1 MRMTIYEALTMIE
14 CGETPKEYKKLIN
27 KLRKLYDEM
36 YWLIDAIDVLGDDP
50 RAEKKKKRLDKVLET
65 IESLK

>member
-14 CGETPKEYKKLIN
+14 RGETPEEYKKRIN

-36 YWLIDAIDVLGDDP
+36 YGLIDAIDVLGDDP
-50 RAEKKKKRLDKVLET
+50 RADKKKKKIR
-65 IESLK
+65 